1 MDVLLWSAAGVMVVI
16 TAICV
21 LAALGRPLEAL
32 GRLLIEL
39 AEAALFVIVAI
50 DLFAWAAGGG
60 PAEPFTHVGY
70 AVAAV
75 AIIPILTRKPKIKG
89 QADPQPES
97 EPPSMWVLAVAAL
110 AIAVVLWRLAATG

>member
-1 MDVLLWSAAGVMVVI
+1 MDVFLWSAAGAMLVI
-16 TAICV
+16 AAICV

-39 AEAALFVIVAI
+39 AEAALFVIVAF

-60 PAEPFTHVGY
+60 PADPFTHVGY

-75 AIIPILTRKPKIKG
+75 ALIPILTRKPKVEG
-89 QADPQPES
+89 QEEG

-110 AIAVVLWRLAATG
+110 AIAIVLWRLAATA